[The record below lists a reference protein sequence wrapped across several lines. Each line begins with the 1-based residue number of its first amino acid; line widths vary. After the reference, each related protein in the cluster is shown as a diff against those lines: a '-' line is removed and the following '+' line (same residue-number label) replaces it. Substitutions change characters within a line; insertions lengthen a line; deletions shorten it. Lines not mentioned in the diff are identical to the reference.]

1 MKVRVV
7 AALLLAATAIV
18 YAALTV
24 PFQKRAAAAADA
36 YRRARDE
43 RRAAY
48 VRLGQVQRRESAVR
62 RASPVRDAA
71 AIAAADPVGATRHG
85 IVASLEGTGL
95 SGVRL
100 AVRPGRPP
108 VAAQVQLSVEGP
120 FRDVVRLAGEVV
132 RPGTG
137 VVLER
142 VDLNG
147 HAARVAMSLQGVG
160 LEASP

>member
-1 MKVRVV
+1 MTARVA
-7 AALLLAATAIV
+7 AALLLALTAVV

-24 PFQKRAAAAADA
+24 PFEKKAAAAADA

-43 RRAAY
+43 RRAAQA
-48 VRLGQVQRRESAVR
+48 RLGQLQRRQSALR

-71 AIAAADPVGATRHG
+71 RAAGDPVGATRQG
-85 IVASLEGTGL
+85 IVASLEGSGL

-100 AVRPGRPP
+100 AVRPARAP
-108 VAAQVQLSVEGP
+108 AAASVQLAVEGP
-120 FRDVVRLAGEVV
+120 FRDVVRLAGDVV

-142 VDLNG
+142 VQLSG
-147 HAARVAMSLQGVG
+147 RESRVAMSLQGVG

>member
-1 MKVRVV
+1 MKVRLA
-7 AALLLAATAIV
+7 AALLLVATAIV

-24 PFQKRAAAAADA
+24 PLQKRAAATADA

-48 VRLGQVQRRESAVR
+48 VRLREAQRRDSALR
-62 RASPVRDAA
+62 RASPARGAA
-71 AIAAADPVGATRHG
+71 ATAPADPVGATRHG

-100 AVRPGRPP
+100 AVRPGTPP
-108 VAAQVQLSVEGP
+108 AAAAVHLSVEGP
-120 FRDVVRLAGEVV
+120 FRDVVGLAGELV

-137 VVLER
+137 VVLENFR
-142 VDLNG
+142 LSGRD
-147 HAARVAMSLQGVG
+147 ARVAMSLRGVG
-160 LEASP
+160 LEAAP

>member
-1 MKVRVV
+1 MKVRVA
-7 AALLLAATAIV
+7 AALLLAGTAVV

-24 PFQKRAAAAADA
+24 PFEKKAAAAADA

-48 VRLGQVQRRESAVR
+48 ARLGQVQRRESALR

-71 AIAAADPVGATRHG
+71 AMAAADPVGATRHG

-100 AVRPGRPP
+100 AVRPGTPP
-108 VAAQVQLSVEGP
+108 VAARVQLTVEGP
-120 FRDVVRLAGEVV
+120 FRDVVRLAGDVV
-132 RPGTG
+132 RPGSG

-142 VDLNG
+142 VDLSG
-147 HAARVAMSLQGVG
+147 RDARVAMSLQGVG

>member
-1 MKVRVV
+1 MKVRAA
-7 AALLLAATAIV
+7 AALLLAVTAIV

-24 PFQKRAAAAADA
+24 PFESNAAATADA

-48 VRLGQVQRRESAVR
+48 VRLAQAQRRESALR
-62 RASPVRDAA
+62 HASPVRSDGAMA
-71 AIAAADPVGATRHG
+71 PADPVGATRRG

-100 AVRPGRPP
+100 AVRPGTPP
-108 VAAQVQLSVEGP
+108 AAAEVRLSVEGP
-120 FRDVVRLAGEVV
+120 FRDVVRLAGELV

-142 VDLNG
+142 FRLTG
-147 HAARVAMSLQGVG
+147 REARVAMTLQGAG
-160 LEASP
+160 LEAAP

>member
-7 AALLLAATAIV
+7 AALLLAVTAIV

-24 PFQKRAAAAADA
+24 PFQQRAAAAADA

-48 VRLGQVQRRESAVR
+48 ARLAQVQRRESAVR

-85 IVASLEGTGL
+85 IVASLEGAGL

-147 HAARVAMSLQGVG
+147 RDARVAMSLQGVG

>member
-1 MKVRVV
+1 VTARVA
-7 AALLLAATAIV
+7 AALLLALTAVV

-24 PFQKRAAAAADA
+24 PFQKKAAAAADA
-36 YRRARDE
+36 YRQARDE
-43 RRAAY
+43 RHAAQA
-48 VRLGQVQRRESAVR
+48 RLGQLQRRQSALR

-71 AIAAADPVGATRHG
+71 RAGADPVGATRHG

-95 SGVRL
+95 SGVRMS
-100 AVRPGRPP
+100 VRPGKPP
-108 VAAQVQLSVEGP
+108 VAASVQLSVEGP

-142 VDLNG
+142 VDLIG
-147 HAARVAMSLQGVG
+147 HDSRVALSLLGVG